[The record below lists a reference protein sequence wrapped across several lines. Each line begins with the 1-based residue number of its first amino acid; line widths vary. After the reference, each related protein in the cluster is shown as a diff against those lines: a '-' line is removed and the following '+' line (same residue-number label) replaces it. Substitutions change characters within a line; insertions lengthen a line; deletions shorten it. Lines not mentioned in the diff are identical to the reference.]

1 MFLMKN
7 DWLSAEL
14 KITKKSRKY
23 VGVYL
28 QNPTA
33 KFRINEYIGSG
44 PGRVGPQT

>member
-14 KITKKSRKY
+14 KITKNHE
-23 VGVYL
+23 GVYL

-44 PGRVGPQT
+44 QGRVGPRPN